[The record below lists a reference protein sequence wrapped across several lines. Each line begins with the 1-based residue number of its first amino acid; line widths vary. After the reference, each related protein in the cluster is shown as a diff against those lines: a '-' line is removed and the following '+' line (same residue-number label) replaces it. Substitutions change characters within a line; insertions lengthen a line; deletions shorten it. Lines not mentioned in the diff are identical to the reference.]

1 MRISSIGC
9 NNPLSMT
16 CCICEVLPAVMLDM
30 VHAASFWI
38 LILGC
43 FNRLWNALRQLWS
56 KTNCVWW
63 SSPVTTLPM
72 ARNAGVIT
80 GTSLLLNNSTS
91 LGTTPEK
98 EKKIYTC
105 TIINLPWL
113 KFWNKAKIK
122 NMFVS
127 PTHLLGKKNS
137 NCIWDLIL
145 CNFRKKIVARPTL
158 VSKVIGCVHRRNDT
172 YQEIIFW
179 WLAKLPSH
187 TVPEFVIPTPERLK
201 FLWTTDYI
209 LTIKDLYGRI

>member
-1 MRISSIGC
+1 MSQLRIQPTPTLNRLTIFHLEWSCDNYLWSLIQPAILFFFFYKAQTLMRISSIGC

-63 SSPVTTLPM
+63 SSPVTMLPM

-98 EKKIYTC
+98 DKKYI
-105 TIINLPWL
+105 
-113 KFWNKAKIK
+113 
-122 NMFVS
+122 
-127 PTHLLGKKNS
+127 
-137 NCIWDLIL
+137 
-145 CNFRKKIVARPTL
+145 
-158 VSKVIGCVHRRNDT
+158 
-172 YQEIIFW
+172 
-179 WLAKLPSH
+179 PS
-187 TVPEFVIPTPERLK
+187 
-201 FLWTTDYI
+201 
-209 LTIKDLYGRI
+209 